1 MGRGWVLVRVRAAAK
16 GAAEE
21 AEDQEVSRQE
31 QYRGRAK
38 PNVARTARHHTPG
51 EAGLGEN
58 EAGSEAMAGSR
69 RLGLWDMQSC
79 PPPGLG
85 GDALWELCHVTCFLS
100 SL

>member
-79 PPPGLG
+79 PPPAWAATRFGS
-85 GDALWELCHVTCFLS
+85 CVT
-100 SL
+100 